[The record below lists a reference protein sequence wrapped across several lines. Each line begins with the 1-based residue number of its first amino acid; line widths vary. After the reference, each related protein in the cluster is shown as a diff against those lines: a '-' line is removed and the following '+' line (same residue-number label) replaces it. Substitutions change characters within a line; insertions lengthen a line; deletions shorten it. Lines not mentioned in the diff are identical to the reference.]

1 MRLFRYY
8 SSMENQP
15 HEQQKK
21 MGATMLGLMWAG
33 IFAFLALFFSEI
45 LDKQNNPNQSIHTS
59 LLSGDIKELV
69 LQRNRQGHYVA
80 NGLINS
86 QPVVF
91 MLDTGATSVSI
102 PQEIATRLHLKRGP
116 EGLSQTANG
125 SVVTYFTRLD
135 TISLGEISLHD
146 VSGSINPGY
155 KSNEILLGMSFLKH
169 LEFSQRG
176 NTLTLRQYPQR

>member
-1 MRLFRYY
+1 
-8 SSMENQP
+8 MENQH

-21 MGATMLGLMWAG
+21 MGATMLGLMWVG
-33 IFAFLALFFSEI
+33 IFVFLALFFSEV
-45 LDKQNNPNQSIHTS
+45 LDKQNNPNQSINTS
-59 LLSGDIKELV
+59 VISGDIKELV

-102 PQEIATRLHLKRGP
+102 PQEIANRLNLKRGP
-116 EGLSQTANG
+116 EGISQTANG

-135 TISLGEISLHD
+135 SISLGDISLND

-169 LEFSQRG
+169 LEFTQRG
-176 NTLTLRQYPQR
+176 NTLTLRQYPQP